1 MTEKKYLDYP
11 GLQSYNNG
19 LKGIYATKNL
29 ATSENNGLM
38 SSTDKNKLNNLN
50 IVEITQ
56 AEFNVLSQAEKDNG
70 TIYFITDA
78 VGGSSGG

>member
-11 GLQSYNNG
+11 GLQSYDNA
-19 LKGIYATKNL
+19 LKGVYATKDL

-50 IVEITQ
+50 IIEMTQ
-56 AEFNVLSQAEKDNG
+56 AEFDALSQVEKDNG

-78 VGGSSGG
+78 IAPIE